1 MLCISHSQ
9 AALLNQ
15 SFIFKTPGPRPVAM
29 EKSTWWDDGRELAP
43 GVVAI
48 AKPLRE
54 TVSIKF
60 ANYETSFLASQNT
73 WKQHIPHECTPKFDL
88 AVYVSK
94 QLLLFNAMTNLISI
108 LEVSSCETYF

>member
-1 MLCISHSQ
+1 
-9 AALLNQ
+9 
-15 SFIFKTPGPRPVAM
+15 M

-60 ANYETSFLASQNT
+60 ANYETSFLASQNA
-73 WKQHIPHECTPKFDL
+73 WKQPIPHEFTPKFDL
-88 AVYVSK
+88 AVCVK
-94 QLLLFNAMTNLISI
+94 TAAVIQCDDETRIPFLKFRHAKHIFDEI
-108 LEVSSCETYF
+108 LQDCTRKEYSSQSNSQHLSSF